1 VRELRDRDAGVGDV
15 KVAVL
20 GRSGIGFV
28 GWDGECGHDGVRV
41 VVALHVFAEE
51 LGAFDIEEGAV
62 EELELLGGVVGA
74 RGKTLWGSDGMDDG

>member
-1 VRELRDRDAGVGDV
+1 
-15 KVAVL
+15 
-20 GRSGIGFV
+20 
-28 GWDGECGHDGVRV
+28 
-41 VVALHVFAEE
+41 VFAEE